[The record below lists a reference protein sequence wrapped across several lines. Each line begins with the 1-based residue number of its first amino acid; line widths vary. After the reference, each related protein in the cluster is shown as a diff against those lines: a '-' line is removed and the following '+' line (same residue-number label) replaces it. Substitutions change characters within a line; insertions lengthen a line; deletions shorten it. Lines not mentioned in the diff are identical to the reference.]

1 MNRILLAVVVSFLCV
16 TVTWSAP
23 PELKV
28 LFLGDRPG
36 GHRPAERFKQIETAW
51 KAKGISLTYTADVA
65 ELNEKNLA
73 GYDAVM
79 IYSNINRITPDQEKA
94 LIDFVES
101 GKGFCPIHCASFCF
115 LNSPKYIALVGAQFK
130 SHGTGTFRVM
140 PAEKATDHP
149 ILKGYSGFESWDETY
164 IHAKHNET
172 DRTVLEFREAGGT
185 KEPWT
190 WVRSQ
195 GKGRV
200 FYTAWGHDQ
209 RTWGNPGFQELLE
222 RGLRWSVGQDPT
234 TVKKPSDNS
243 PDKPQADAKAAPA
256 SPFTRP
262 FPVPDMKP
270 KRTDV
275 APFEYL
281 DVGPKIPNYPKS
293 TRWGVQDEPLSK
305 MQKPVPADE
314 SLKHLVLPQGFEA
327 RVFVTEQELGGKPIC
342 MTWDERGRLWCCL
355 TMDYPNELKQP
366 TQGRDK
372 IVVCEDTKGT
382 GRCDKVT
389 VFAEGLSIPTSLMF
403 YKGSVIAFD
412 ARQTVQ
418 FTDRDGDG
426 KADERKVLFGTW
438 AQNDTHG
445 GPSNMN
451 YGLDNWIYA
460 MQGYNNST
468 LQVGGETHRLR
479 QGFLRFKPDAS
490 KLEFLRSTNNN
501 TWGLG
506 LSEEGIVFGSTANS
520 NPSEYMPI
528 PNRYYE
534 MVKGWAPQ
542 LTLRGIA
549 DSKDFHPVTDRV
561 RQVDVHGG
569 FTAAAGHALYTARQY
584 PQEYWNRTAFVNE
597 PTGHL
602 VATFVIRQEGSHFR
616 SNNSFNLVASDDE
629 WTAPIMSEVGPDGN
643 VWMLDWYN
651 FIVQH
656 NPTPRGFTTGKGAA
670 YESDLRDKKHGRIYR
685 IVYTAGDAAKSPS
698 LKTLAGATP
707 EQLVTTLTNDNLF
720 WRRHAQR
727 LLVERGQRDVV
738 PALLSL
744 IRNPTM
750 DAIGLNVGAI
760 HALWTLHGLDALDG
774 SQPDVTA
781 VAIDALK
788 HPSSGVRRNAVQV
801 LPKSDR
807 SVAAILQAGVLNDPE
822 PQVRLMSLLALAD
835 QPSGESTGIAV
846 AEMLTT
852 PENANDKWMPDAATA
867 AAAGSSAGFLK
878 SVSRLKSPPTR
889 VLTVAGIVAEHYARN
904 NPTESLKGV
913 LLALAPAEPNTADSI
928 VRGLAKGWPAK
939 SIPTLDAETEDALVA
954 LSNRL
959 NPERRG
965 TLVRLASGWGSKR
978 FAAAGAE
985 VLASLK
991 SRLSDDKESTDTR
1004 IAAASEWLGYAPT
1017 DVAAV
1022 TAILDQITPQAA
1034 PELSLGL
1041 LRALRSNES
1050 AETGKLIV
1058 GRMPTLTPAGRA
1070 AGATTLLTRAEWTRA
1085 LVDAADAGTIQVT
1098 ELALDQK
1105 QMLLDH
1111 PDTRLRDRARALFIR
1126 GGALP
1131 NADRQKVIEEFAD
1144 VAKTKGDP
1152 ANGKVVF
1159 QNQCSKCHLLN
1170 GVGTAIGPDLTGMAV
1185 HPKDELL
1192 IHILDPSRS
1201 VEGNFRLYK
1210 VNCKDGQVLQ
1220 GMLAGESKT
1229 SVELVDTEGK
1239 KITVLRDNI
1248 EELKGTA
1255 KSLMPDGFEKQVS
1268 KKEMGDLLEYLTQ
1281 KGKYLPLSLE
1291 KVATSISTIGLLTSE
1306 ANAAEQI
1313 VFPDWKPKVFGG
1325 VPFQLIDPANKR
1337 QNVLVLNSP
1346 RGVLTQTLP
1355 RNAVLPCQTTAKAIH
1370 FLGGVGG
1377 WSHPQ
1382 GDTGSVSLIVRLHY
1396 DDGKTEDHEWKN
1408 GVHVA
1413 DFSKRVD
1420 VPESQFAFDLRGRQV
1435 RFLSVTPKRTNQ
1447 MLKQV
1452 ELVKGPNDS
1461 APMIFAVTVESP

>member
-1 MNRILLAVVVSFLCV
+1 MTRNTLAVLLSLFAI
-16 TVTWSAP
+16 SASHAAP

-36 GHRPAERFKQIETAW
+36 GHRPSDRFKQIEPVLKTR
-51 KAKGISLTYTADVA
+51 GITFTYTANVA
-65 ELNEKNLA
+65 DLNDKNLS

-79 IYSNINRITPDQEKA
+79 IYSNIARITPEQEKA
-94 LIDFVES
+94 LIDFVEG

-140 PAEKATDHP
+140 PAEKASDHA
-149 ILKGYSGFESWDETY
+149 ILKGYTGFESWDETY
-164 IHAKHNET
+164 VHANHNET
-172 DRTVLEFREAGGT
+172 DRTVLEYRESGGK

-190 WVRSQ
+190 WVRTQ

-234 TVKKPSDNS
+234 KVQKFTNDSEPKKQPVASV
-243 PDKPQADAKAAPA
+243 PA

-275 APFEYL
+275 APFEYV

-293 TRWGVQDEPLSK
+293 NRWGVQEEPFSK

-314 SLKHLVLPQGFEA
+314 SVKHLVLPQGFEA
-327 RVFVTEQELGGKPIC
+327 RVFVTEKELGGKPIC
-342 MTWDERGRLWCCL
+342 MNWDEKGRLWCCL
-355 TMDYPNELKQP
+355 TMDYPNELKAP
-366 TQGRDK
+366 TQGRDR
-372 IVVCEDTKGT
+372 IVVCEDTNGT

-403 YKGSVIAFD
+403 HKGSVIAFD
-412 ARQTVQ
+412 AKQTVM
-418 FTDRDGDG
+418 FTDKDGDG
-426 KADERKVLFGTW
+426 KADERKVVFGTW

-468 LQVGGETHRLR
+468 LVVGGETHRFR
-479 QGFLRFKPDAS
+479 QGFLRFKPDGS

-506 LSEEGIVFGSTANS
+506 LSEEGIVFGSTANG

-549 DSKDFHPVTDRV
+549 DSKNFQPVTEHV

-569 FTAAAGHALYTARQY
+569 FTAAAGHALYTARNY

-651 FIVQH
+651 YIVQH
-656 NPTPRGFTTGKGAA
+656 NPTPRGFRTGKGAA
-670 YESDLRDKKHGRIYR
+670 YESDLRDKTHGRIYR
-685 IVYTAGDAAKSPS
+685 IVYTADAAKPSP
-698 LKTLAGATP
+698 LKTLAGSTP
-707 EQLVTTLTNDNLF
+707 DQLVAALTNDNLF

-727 LLVERGQRDVV
+727 LLVERGQKDIV
-738 PALLSL
+738 PSLNSL
-744 IRNPTM
+744 IRNQSF

-760 HALWTLHGLDALDG
+760 HALWTLHGLGVLDG
-774 SQPDVTA
+774 SHAEATATA
-781 VAIDALK
+781 VMALK

-801 LPKSDR
+801 LPKS
-807 SVAAILQAGVLNDPE
+807 SSSAEAILQSGVIQDSE
-822 PQVRLMSLLALAD
+822 PQVRLVSLLALAD
-835 QPSGESTGIAV
+835 QPSLESTGNAV
-846 AEMLTT
+846 AKMLTL
-852 PENANDKWMPDAATA
+852 PENANDRWIPEAATA
-867 AAAGSSAGFLK
+867 AAAGSSVGFLN
-878 SVSRLKSPPTR
+878 SVSSLKNPPARLIS
-889 VLTVAGIVAEHYARN
+889 VAGIVAEHYARGG
-904 NPTESLKGV
+904 PVDSLKGV
-913 LLALAPAEPNTADSI
+913 LVALAQAQPDTADAI

-939 SIPTLDAETEDALVA
+939 STPTLDAETEQA
-954 LSNRL
+954 LSTLLARL
-959 NPERRG
+959 HPERRG

-978 FAAAGAE
+978 FAAAGTE
-985 VLASLK
+985 VLATLK
-991 SRLSDDKESTDTR
+991 SRLADEKQTADVR
-1004 IAAASEWLGYAPT
+1004 IAAASEWLGYSPN
-1017 DVAAV
+1017 DSAV
-1022 TAILDQITPQAA
+1022 VKTILDQLTPQAA
-1034 PELSLGL
+1034 PELVQGL
-1041 LRALRSNES
+1041 LEALRANEA
-1050 AETGKLIV
+1050 AETGTMIV
-1058 GRMPTLTPAGRA
+1058 ERLPTLTPSGRA
-1070 AGATTLLTRAEWTRA
+1070 AGAATLLTRTDWTRA

-1105 QMLLDH
+1105 QVLLDH
-1111 PDTRLRDRARALFIR
+1111 PNPRLRDKARALFAR

-1131 NADRQKVIEEFAD
+1131 SQDRQKVIDEFAEIIKAKGD
-1144 VAKTKGDP
+1144 VAI
-1152 ANGKVVF
+1152 GKVIF
-1159 QNQCSKCHLLN
+1159 QNQCSKCHQLN

-1185 HPKDELL
+1185 HPKEELL

-1201 VEGNFRLYK
+1201 VEGNFRLYR
-1210 VNCKDGQVLQ
+1210 VVSNDGQVLQ

-1239 KITVLRDNI
+1239 KVTVLRDNI
-1248 EELKGTA
+1248 EELKGTM
-1255 KSLMPDGFEKQVS
+1255 KSVMPDGFEKQVS
-1268 KKEMGDLLEYLTQ
+1268 KKEMADLLEFLTQ
-1281 KGKYLPLSLE
+1281 KGKYLPLSLD
-1291 KVATSISTIGLLTSE
+1291 KVATVVSTKGMLNDESNTSE
-1306 ANAAEQI
+1306 RLEFA
-1313 VFPDWKPKVFGG
+1313 DWKPKVVEGI
-1325 VPFQLIDPANKR
+1325 PFHLVDPSGDKVR
-1337 QNVLVLNSP
+1337 NVLMLHGPNGKSP
-1346 RGVLTQTLP
+1346 PSMPKRV
-1355 RNAVLPCQTTAKAIH
+1355 VLPCNTQTKAIH
-1370 FLGGVGG
+1370 FLSGIGG
-1377 WSHPQ
+1377 WSFPA
-1382 GDTGSVSLIVRLHY
+1382 GEKGTVSLIVRLQY
-1396 DDGKTEDHEWKN
+1396 ADGTSEDHELKN
-1408 GVHVA
+1408 GIHFA
-1413 DFSKRVD
+1413 DFARKVD
-1420 VPESQFAFDLRGRQV
+1420 VPESKFAFDLQGKQV
-1435 RFLSVTPKRTNQ
+1435 RYLAVIPKRSDAVI
-1447 MLKQV
+1447 KQI
-1452 ELVKGPNDS
+1452 ELVKGTNDS
-1461 APMIFAVTVESP
+1461 APIVVAVTIETQ